1 LMKNSGSPRGTQQVP
16 PLRFASVG
24 MTKGRV
30 AGQKGFLRL
39 EVYFLA
45 VKSKTLHV
53 VEEGLA
59 VFVTFGSLALFLVA
73 VQGR

>member
-1 LMKNSGSPRGTQQVP
+1 
-16 PLRFASVG
+16 

-30 AGQKGFLRL
+30 AEEKGFLRL

-53 VEEGLA
+53 VVEGLA